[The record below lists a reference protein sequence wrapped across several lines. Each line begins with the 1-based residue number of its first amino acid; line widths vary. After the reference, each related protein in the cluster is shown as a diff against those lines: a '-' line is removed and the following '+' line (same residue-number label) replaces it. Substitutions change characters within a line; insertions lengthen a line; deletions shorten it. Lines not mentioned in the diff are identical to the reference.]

1 MKKAQRHRGADG
13 RNRKEATDLSLD
25 SGIYSPEAVKLAAFV
40 FSGRGVKVSARGR
53 TSTAAVS
60 GPDAER
66 VAGEFMNEVLNQ
78 QCRLDL
84 AKKNSR
90 IAGIITTRA
99 LLSALGENRV

>member
-1 MKKAQRHRGADG
+1 MKKDI
-13 RNRKEATDLSLD
+13 KELSLD
-25 SGIYSPEAVKLAAFV
+25 AGIYSPEAVKLAAFV
-40 FSGRGVKVSARGR
+40 FSDRGVKVSARGKN
-53 TSTAAVS
+53 STAAVS

-84 AKKNSR
+84 AKKNSK

-99 LLSALGENRV
+99 LLSALGETGE